1 MNTELLYVVWYSKF
15 RVWRKIWSA
24 PVCSKLRS
32 RLSRSSFTGDNQP
45 KCLEDTRKQ
54 TLQRIDKWVNIKGY
68 LNVFILIGAA
78 GIKKLRS
85 HRRSQG
91 STKRSGPA
99 WFPRVFPPRGE
110 WIRKCITDHYVF
122 SCYVRASIAESL
134 VEKLRK
140 KRRYGF
146 VGYKNKI

>member
-78 GIKKLRS
+78 GIKKITIASTVAGKHQKERTSLISTRFS
-85 HRRSQG
+85 SEGGVNQEMYHRPLCILLLCTSIY
-91 STKRSGPA
+91 S
-99 WFPRVFPPRGE
+99 RV
-110 WIRKCITDHYVF
+110 
-122 SCYVRASIAESL
+122 SCRETEKKTAMWVRRI
-134 VEKLRK
+134 
-140 KRRYGF
+140 
-146 VGYKNKI
+146 